1 MRISG
6 TGRPDAPEQ
15 VTAVAPAAETTP
27 GAAAAAAAS
36 PLQAE
41 TLQPAM
47 QALKQMPEID
57 QGRVDAL
64 RDKLARG
71 EVPFDA
77 GRLAALIQRFHGG
90 RV

>member
-6 TGRPDAPEQ
+6 AGRPDTPEQ
-15 VTAVAPAAETTP
+15 VTAVAPAAESTST
-27 GAAAAAAAS
+27 AAAAPVS

-47 QALKQMPEID
+47 QALQQMPEID

-77 GRLAALIQRFHGG
+77 KRLAALIQRFHGG